1 MQHVRT
7 SGSGDEGAALDVA
20 GVSHSYGPKRA
31 LNDVSF
37 SIAPATFTV
46 LLGLNGAGKTTLFS
60 LISHLYDTRRGSIR
74 IF

>member
-7 SGSGDEGAALDVA
+7 SGPGDEVAALDVV

-37 SIAPATFTV
+37 SIAPA
-46 LLGLNGAGKTTLFS
+46 
-60 LISHLYDTRRGSIR
+60 
-74 IF
+74 